1 MVPSST
7 VGWAVAEGY
16 LHGMNSVAEAVWQAQ
31 GAAGPTQ
38 VDGCEVALTCSGG
51 FMSDRPWYSRGTITR
66 GAHRAPRGGCRY
78 DARRA
83 MPEALDLPPCS
94 RHARRTSWLLSNV
107 SSRRCRREVF
117 SLRSDALKISD
128 MTAGGIC
135 IAGRYRRR
143 VRPDLAPELP
153 YVVAV
158 SRLRGGA
165 RVWARIVG
173 VDPAGDVLAAELPVE
188 LDRKATRQS
197 DCLVFRPS
205 VGR

>member
-1 MVPSST
+1 
-7 VGWAVAEGY
+7 
-16 LHGMNSVAEAVWQAQ
+16 
-31 GAAGPTQ
+31 
-38 VDGCEVALTCSGG
+38 
-51 FMSDRPWYSRGTITR
+51 
-66 GAHRAPRGGCRY
+66 
-78 DARRA
+78 
-83 MPEALDLPPCS
+83 
-94 RHARRTSWLLSNV
+94 
-107 SSRRCRREVF
+107 
-117 SLRSDALKISD
+117 
-128 MTAGGIC
+128 
-135 IAGRYRRR
+135 
-143 VRPDLAPELP
+143 LP